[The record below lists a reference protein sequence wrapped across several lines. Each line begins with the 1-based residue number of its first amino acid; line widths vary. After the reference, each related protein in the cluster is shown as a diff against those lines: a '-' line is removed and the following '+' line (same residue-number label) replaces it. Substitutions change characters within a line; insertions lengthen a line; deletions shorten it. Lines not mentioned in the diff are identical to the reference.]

1 MTVPQVDVEE
11 YGYFADNQRRH
22 ADDTHLFEVHE
33 PYNGKLF
40 ARVAAGSRADA
51 RLAVD
56 AASKAFA
63 GWSGSAPDEKARL
76 FLKAAE
82 IVRRRRTE
90 IAEVLAR
97 ETGSTISFAT
107 FQQDLRRSQN
117 VDVRAQH
124 DRHIESSRRPASL
137 QGRYDFIVVGA
148 GAAGSVL
155 AAELSASGAQVLV
168 IESGGPDDAP
178 TIANPSVWFY
188 NVGGPLDYHLPVTP
202 SPRLNNRKF
211 NMALGH
217 VLGGGSSINAMV
229 WMRGMQRD
237 YDGWAKNGAKGWAF
251 ADVLPVFK
259 SQEDWEGGAN
269 EWRGA
274 GGPIHIR
281 RPKDPHP
288 TAPAF
293 IDAAREMGMPIL
305 DDVNGPMRPG
315 AGYINMNIAADGTR
329 VSAVRAF
336 LRPALSRPNL
346 TLLLNTNVVKLN
358 FKGTRCVGVKLMTD
372 GAVKDIAAD
381 KEVILAAGAINSP
394 KLLMLSGV
402 GEAKALRSL
411 GIDVVENLPG
421 VGENLQDHVL
431 VSGVVF
437 KYKGKMPD
445 RPADSNAVE
454 AEAYLS
460 SGPSGDTDIS
470 LVLHQLPVVTPE
482 VASRFGTPPPDAFTI
497 APALVQPTSRGSVR
511 LASNNFQDAAVID
524 GNYLGTDHDFAAI
537 VRAIEAAREL
547 GNQHAFDSLRESELI
562 PGPKASAEEIRELAR
577 LASASFG
584 HAVGTCKMGVD
595 KLAVVDPE
603 LRVHGILGL
612 RVADASVMPRIITG
626 PGTNASTHMIAGRA
640 ATLILG

>member
-1 MTVPQVDVEE
+1 MMINES
-11 YGYFADNQRRH
+11 N
-22 ADDTHLFEVHE
+22 
-33 PYNGKLF
+33 
-40 ARVAAGSRADA
+40 
-51 RLAVD
+51 
-56 AASKAFA
+56 
-63 GWSGSAPDEKARL
+63 DER
-76 FLKAAE
+76 
-82 IVRRRRTE
+82 
-90 IAEVLAR
+90 
-97 ETGSTISFAT
+97 
-107 FQQDLRRSQN
+107 
-117 VDVRAQH
+117 
-124 DRHIESSRRPASL
+124 
-137 QGRYDFIVVGA
+137 RYDYIVVGA

-155 AAELSASGAQVLV
+155 AAELSASGAQVLI

-178 TIANPSVWFY
+178 TILEPSIWFY
-188 NVGGPLDYHLPVTP
+188 NVAGPLDYHLPIVP

-217 VLGGGSSINAMV
+217 VLGGGTTINAMV
-229 WMRGMQRD
+229 WVRGTKAD
-237 YDGWAKNGAKGWAF
+237 YDGWAENGARGWAF

-269 EWRGA
+269 EWRGS

-305 DDVNGPMRPG
+305 DDVNGPMRAG

-358 FKGTRCVGVKLMTD
+358 FKGTRCVGVKLITN
-372 GAVKDIAAD
+372 GIVKDIAAD
-381 KEVILAAGAINSP
+381 KEVILAAGTINSP

-402 GEAKALRSL
+402 GEAKALRSF
-411 GIDVVENLPG
+411 GIDVVENLAG
-421 VGENLQDHVL
+421 VGKNLQDHVL

-445 RPADSNAVE
+445 RPAGSNAVE

-460 SGPSGDTDIS
+460 SGLSGDTDIS

-482 VASRFGTPPPDAFTI
+482 VASRFGTPPPDVFTI
-497 APALVQPTSRGSVR
+497 APALVQPTSKGTVR
-511 LASNNFQDAAVID
+511 LTSNNFEDSALID
-524 GNYLGTDHDFAAI
+524 GNYLGTDRDFAAI

-547 GNQHAFDSLRESELI
+547 GNQHAFDNLRESELI

-595 KLAVVDPE
+595 NLAVVDPE
-603 LRVHGILGL
+603 LRVHGITGL
-612 RVADASVMPRIITG
+612 RVADASVMPQIITG

-640 ATLILG
+640 AQLILA

>member
-1 MTVPQVDVEE
+1 MT
-11 YGYFADNQRRH
+11 
-22 ADDTHLFEVHE
+22 
-33 PYNGKLF
+33 
-40 ARVAAGSRADA
+40 
-51 RLAVD
+51 
-56 AASKAFA
+56 
-63 GWSGSAPDEKARL
+63 
-76 FLKAAE
+76 
-82 IVRRRRTE
+82 
-90 IAEVLAR
+90 
-97 ETGSTISFAT
+97 
-107 FQQDLRRSQN
+107 N
-117 VDVRAQH
+117 VSIDQ
-124 DRHIESSRRPASL
+124 
-137 QGRYDFIVVGA
+137 YDFIVVGA

-155 AAELSASGAQVLV
+155 AGELSASGAQVLV

-188 NVGGPLDYHLPVTP
+188 NVGGPLDYHLPITP

-217 VLGGGSSINAMV
+217 VLGGGTSINAMV
-229 WMRGMQRD
+229 WIRGTQRD
-237 YDGWAKNGAKGWAF
+237 YDGWAENGAKGWAF

-269 EWRGA
+269 AWRGA

-281 RPKDPHP
+281 RPKDPHI

-293 IDAAREMGMPIL
+293 LDAAREMGMPIL
-305 DDVNGPMRPG
+305 DDVNGPMRAG

-329 VSAVRAF
+329 VSAARAF
-336 LRPALSRPNL
+336 LRPVLSRPNL
-346 TLLLNTNVVKLN
+346 TLLLNTKVAKLN

-372 GAVKDIAAD
+372 GAVKDISAG

-402 GEAKALRSL
+402 GEAKALRSY

-421 VGENLQDHVL
+421 VGGNLQDHVL
-431 VSGVVF
+431 VSGVVL

-445 RPADSNAVE
+445 RPANSNAVE
-454 AEAYLS
+454 AEVYLS
-460 SGPSGDTDIS
+460 SGLSGDTDIS

-497 APALVQPTSRGSVR
+497 APALVQPTSKGSVR
-511 LASNNFQDAAVID
+511 LASDNFQDAAVID
-524 GNYLGTDHDFAAI
+524 GNYVGTDHDFAAI

-547 GNQHAFDSLRESELI
+547 GNQHAFDNLRQGELI
-562 PGPKASAEEIRELAR
+562 PGPHASAEEIQELAK

-584 HAVGTCKMGVD
+584 HAVGTCKIGVD

-603 LRVHGILGL
+603 LRVHGIVGL
-612 RVADASVMPRIITG
+612 RVADASVMPQIITG
-626 PGTNASTHMIAGRA
+626 PGTNASAHMIAGRA
-640 ATLILG
+640 AQLILG

>member
-1 MTVPQVDVEE
+1 
-11 YGYFADNQRRH
+11 
-22 ADDTHLFEVHE
+22 
-33 PYNGKLF
+33 
-40 ARVAAGSRADA
+40 
-51 RLAVD
+51 
-56 AASKAFA
+56 
-63 GWSGSAPDEKARL
+63 
-76 FLKAAE
+76 
-82 IVRRRRTE
+82 
-90 IAEVLAR
+90 
-97 ETGSTISFAT
+97 
-107 FQQDLRRSQN
+107 
-117 VDVRAQH
+117 
-124 DRHIESSRRPASL
+124 
-137 QGRYDFIVVGA
+137 
-148 GAAGSVL
+148 
-155 AAELSASGAQVLV
+155 
-168 IESGGPDDAP
+168 
-178 TIANPSVWFY
+178 
-188 NVGGPLDYHLPVTP
+188 
-202 SPRLNNRKF
+202 
-211 NMALGH
+211 MALGH

-229 WMRGMQRD
+229 WTRGMQRG

-259 SQEDWEGGAN
+259 KQEDWEGGAN
-269 EWRGA
+269 EWRGS

-281 RPKDPHP
+281 RPRDPHP

-293 IDAAREMGMPIL
+293 IEAAREMGMPIL
-305 DDVNGPMRPG
+305 DDLNGPVRPG

-431 VSGVVF
+431 LSGAVF

-460 SGPSGDTDIS
+460 GSDLGDTDIS

-482 VASRFGTPPPDAFTI
+482 VASRFGTPPPDTFTI
-497 APALVQPTSRGSVR
+497 APALVQPTSKGSVR
-511 LASNNFQDAAVID
+511 LARAERKRAEALLDGEKRLLEMVASGRPLENVLEAMCRLVETIVGNSACSILLIDSTGTFRHAAGPTLPPGYDATVNGAPAVCE
-524 GNYLGTDHDFAAI
+524 GGPCGTAA
-537 VRAIEAAREL
+537 
-547 GNQHAFDSLRESELI
+547 SLKVE
-562 PGPKASAEEIRELAR
+562 GTGDR
-577 LASASFG
+577 LRSWFG
-584 HAVGTCKMGVD
+584 
-595 KLAVVDPE
+595 LAVA
-603 LRVHGILGL
+603 RT
-612 RVADASVMPRIITG
+612 RVADSRVGARPPVGVLHTDC
-626 PGTNASTHMIAGRA
+626 
-640 ATLILG
+640 LFD

>member
-1 MTVPQVDVEE
+1 MIND
-11 YGYFADNQRRH
+11 
-22 ADDTHLFEVHE
+22 
-33 PYNGKLF
+33 
-40 ARVAAGSRADA
+40 S
-51 RLAVD
+51 
-56 AASKAFA
+56 S
-63 GWSGSAPDEKARL
+63 DER
-76 FLKAAE
+76 
-82 IVRRRRTE
+82 
-90 IAEVLAR
+90 
-97 ETGSTISFAT
+97 
-107 FQQDLRRSQN
+107 
-117 VDVRAQH
+117 
-124 DRHIESSRRPASL
+124 
-137 QGRYDFIVVGA
+137 RYDYIVVGA
-148 GAAGSVL
+148 GAAGSVM

-178 TIANPSVWFY
+178 TILEPSIWFY
-188 NVGGPLDYHLPVTP
+188 NVAGPLDYHLPIVP
-202 SPRLNNRKF
+202 SPRLNNRNF

-229 WMRGMQRD
+229 WIRGTQAD
-237 YDGWAKNGAKGWAF
+237 YEGWAENGAKGWAF

-269 EWRGA
+269 TWRGV

-293 IDAAREMGMPIL
+293 IDAARQMDMPIL

-315 AGYINMNIAADGTR
+315 AGYINMNIAQDGTR

-346 TLLLNTNVVKLN
+346 TLLLNSNVVKLN

-372 GAVKDIAAD
+372 GAVLDIAAD
-381 KEVILAAGAINSP
+381 KEVILAAGTINSP

-411 GIDVVENLPG
+411 RIDVVENLPG

-460 SGPSGDTDIS
+460 SGLSGDIDIS
-470 LVLHQLPVVTPE
+470 LVLHQLPAVTPE

-497 APALVQPTSRGSVR
+497 APALVQPTSIGSVR
-511 LASNNFQDAAVID
+511 LASGNFQDAAVID

-547 GNQHAFDSLRESELI
+547 GNQRSFDSVREIEVM
-562 PGPKASAEEIRELAR
+562 PGPKASAEGIRELAR
-577 LASASFG
+577 LASASVG

-612 RVADASVMPRIITG
+612 RVVDASVMPRIITG
-626 PGTNASTHMIAGRA
+626 PGTNASAHMIGGRA
-640 ATLILG
+640 AKLILG

>member
-1 MTVPQVDVEE
+1 MTN
-11 YGYFADNQRRH
+11 A
-22 ADDTHLFEVHE
+22 
-33 PYNGKLF
+33 
-40 ARVAAGSRADA
+40 SR
-51 RLAVD
+51 
-56 AASKAFA
+56 K
-63 GWSGSAPDEKARL
+63 
-76 FLKAAE
+76 
-82 IVRRRRTE
+82 
-90 IAEVLAR
+90 
-97 ETGSTISFAT
+97 
-107 FQQDLRRSQN
+107 Q
-117 VDVRAQH
+117 
-124 DRHIESSRRPASL
+124 
-137 QGRYDFIVVGA
+137 YDFIVVGA

-178 TIANPSVWFY
+178 TVANPSVWFY
-188 NVGGPLDYHLPVTP
+188 NVGGPLDFHLPVTP
-202 SPRLNNRKF
+202 SPRLNNRTF

-229 WMRGMQRD
+229 WTRGMQRD
-237 YDGWAKNGAKGWAF
+237 YDGWAQNGAKGWAF

-269 EWRGA
+269 AWRGA

-305 DDVNGPMRPG
+305 DDVNGPMVPG

-329 VSAVRAF
+329 VSAARAF
-336 LRPALSRPNL
+336 LHPALSRPNL
-346 TLLLNTNVVKLN
+346 TLLLNTSVVKLN
-358 FKGTRCVGVKLMTD
+358 FKGTRCVGVKILT
-372 GAVKDIAAD
+372 GGTATDIAAD
-381 KEVILAAGAINSP
+381 KEVILAAGSINSP

-411 GIDVVENLPG
+411 AIDVVENLPG

-431 VSGVVF
+431 VSGVLF

-460 SGPSGDTDIS
+460 SGPTSDTDIN
-470 LVLHQLPVVTPE
+470 LVLEQLPVVTPE
-482 VASRFGTPPPDAFTI
+482 AAARFGAPSDDVFTI

-524 GNYLGTDHDFAAI
+524 GNYLGTDNDFAAI

-547 GNQHAFDSLRESELI
+547 GNQHAFDSVREIEVM
-562 PGPKASAEEIRELAR
+562 PGPKATADEIRELAR
-577 LASASFG
+577 LGSASFG
-584 HAVGTCKMGVD
+584 HGVGTCKLGVD
-595 KLAVVDPE
+595 KLAVVDPQ
-603 LRVHGILGL
+603 LRVHGITGL

-626 PGTNASTHMIAGRA
+626 PTNAPTHMIAGRA
-640 ATLILG
+640 AKLILG

>member
-1 MTVPQVDVEE
+1 MI
-11 YGYFADNQRRH
+11 
-22 ADDTHLFEVHE
+22 DTS
-33 PYNGKLF
+33 N
-40 ARVAAGSRADA
+40 R
-51 RLAVD
+51 
-56 AASKAFA
+56 
-63 GWSGSAPDEKARL
+63 
-76 FLKAAE
+76 E
-82 IVRRRRTE
+82 IQ
-90 IAEVLAR
+90 
-97 ETGSTISFAT
+97 S
-107 FQQDLRRSQN
+107 
-117 VDVRAQH
+117 H
-124 DRHIESSRRPASL
+124 
-137 QGRYDFIVVGA
+137 YDFIVVGA

-188 NVGGPLDYHLPVTP
+188 NVGGPLDYHLPIVP
-202 SPRLNNRKF
+202 SARLNDRQF

-217 VLGGGSSINAMV
+217 VLGGGTSINAMV
-229 WMRGMQRD
+229 WVRGTQAD
-237 YDGWAKNGAKGWAF
+237 YDGWAENGAKGWTF

-269 EWRGA
+269 EWRGS

-281 RPKDPHP
+281 RPKTPHP

-293 IDAAREMGMPIL
+293 LEAARQMDMPIL
-305 DDVNGPMRPG
+305 DDVNGPLRAG

-329 VSAVRAF
+329 VSAARAF
-336 LRPALSRPNL
+336 LRPALSRPNV

-358 FKGTRCVGVKLMTD
+358 FKGTRCVGVKIMTD
-372 GAVKDIAAD
+372 RATKDIAAD
-381 KEVILAAGAINSP
+381 KEVILAAGTINSP
-394 KLLMLSGV
+394 KLLMLSGI

-445 RPADSNAVE
+445 RPAGSNAVE

-460 SGPSGDTDIS
+460 SGLSGDTDIS
-470 LVLHQLPVVTPE
+470 LVLHQLPVVTSE
-482 VASRFGTPPPDAFTI
+482 VASRFGTPPPDTFTI
-497 APALVQPTSRGSVR
+497 APALVQPTSKGSVR
-511 LASNNFQDAAVID
+511 LASDNSQDAAVID
-524 GNYLGTDHDFAAI
+524 GNYLGTDHDFVAI

-547 GNQHAFDSLRESELI
+547 GNQNAFEGLRESELI

-584 HAVGTCKMGVD
+584 HAVGTCKMGV
-595 KLAVVDPE
+595 
-603 LRVHGILGL
+603 
-612 RVADASVMPRIITG
+612 
-626 PGTNASTHMIAGRA
+626 
-640 ATLILG
+640 

>member
-1 MTVPQVDVEE
+1 MNNVSHEE
-11 YGYFADNQRRH
+11 GQ
-22 ADDTHLFEVHE
+22 
-33 PYNGKLF
+33 
-40 ARVAAGSRADA
+40 
-51 RLAVD
+51 
-56 AASKAFA
+56 
-63 GWSGSAPDEKARL
+63 
-76 FLKAAE
+76 
-82 IVRRRRTE
+82 
-90 IAEVLAR
+90 
-97 ETGSTISFAT
+97 
-107 FQQDLRRSQN
+107 
-117 VDVRAQH
+117 
-124 DRHIESSRRPASL
+124 
-137 QGRYDFIVVGA
+137 YDFIVVGA

-168 IESGGPDDAP
+168 IESGGPDEAP
-178 TIANPSVWFY
+178 TIANPSIWFY
-188 NVGGPLDYHLPVTP
+188 NVGGPLDYHLPINP
-202 SPRLNNRKF
+202 SPRLNNRTF

-217 VLGGGSSINAMV
+217 VLGGGTSINAMV
-229 WMRGMQRD
+229 WIRGTQAD
-237 YDGWAKNGAKGWAF
+237 YDGWAENGARGWAF

-269 EWRGA
+269 AWRGA

-305 DDVNGPMRPG
+305 DDVNGPLRPG
-315 AGYINMNIAADGTR
+315 AGYINMNIASDGTR

-336 LRPALSRPNL
+336 LRPAMARPNL
-346 TLLLNTNVVKLN
+346 TLLLNTQVVKLN
-358 FKGTRCVGVKLMTD
+358 FKGTRCVGVKIMRD
-372 GAVKDIAAD
+372 GAVMDIAAG

-394 KLLMLSGV
+394 RLLMLSGV
-402 GEAKALRSL
+402 GEVKALRSF

-445 RPADSNAVE
+445 RPPDSNAVE

-460 SGPSGDTDIS
+460 SDLSGDTDIS
-470 LVLHQLPVVTPE
+470 LVLHQLPAVTPE
-482 VASRFGTPPPDAFTI
+482 VAARFGTPPADAFTI

-511 LASNNFQDAAVID
+511 LASAKFQDAAVID
-524 GNYLGTDHDFAAI
+524 GNYAGTEHDFAAI

-562 PGPKASAEEIRELAR
+562 PGPRASAEEIRELAR

-584 HAVGTCKMGVD
+584 HAVGTCKIGVD

-612 RVADASVMPRIITG
+612 RVADASVMPQIITG

-640 ATLILG
+640 ARLILD

>member
-1 MTVPQVDVEE
+1 M
-11 YGYFADNQRRH
+11 N
-22 ADDTHLFEVHE
+22 
-33 PYNGKLF
+33 N
-40 ARVAAGSRADA
+40 
-51 RLAVD
+51 
-56 AASKAFA
+56 
-63 GWSGSAPDEKARL
+63 
-76 FLKAAE
+76 
-82 IVRRRRTE
+82 
-90 IAEVLAR
+90 
-97 ETGSTISFAT
+97 
-107 FQQDLRRSQN
+107 
-117 VDVRAQH
+117 
-124 DRHIESSRRPASL
+124 
-137 QGRYDFIVVGA
+137 YDFIVVGA

-178 TIANPSVWFY
+178 TIANPSIWFY
-188 NVGGPLDYHLPVTP
+188 NVAGPLDYHLPITP
-202 SPRLNNRKF
+202 SPQLNNRTF

-217 VLGGGSSINAMV
+217 VLGGGTTINAMV
-229 WMRGMQRD
+229 WTRGMQCD

-269 EWRGA
+269 KWRGA

-281 RPKDPHP
+281 RPKNPHP

-305 DDVNGPMRPG
+305 DDVNGPMVPG

-358 FKGTRCVGVKLMTD
+358 FKGTRCVGVKVITN
-372 GAVKDIAAD
+372 GTATDIAAD
-381 KEVILAAGAINSP
+381 KEVILTAGSIHSP

-402 GEAKALRSL
+402 GEATALRSL

-421 VGENLQDHVL
+421 VGGNLQDHVL

-454 AEAYLS
+454 AEAFLS
-460 SGPSGDTDIS
+460 SHPSDETDIS

-482 VASRFGTPPPDAFTI
+482 VASRYGTPPQDSFTI

-511 LASNNFQDAAVID
+511 LASANFLDAAVID
-524 GNYLGTDHDFAAI
+524 GNYLGTDHDFAVV

-547 GNQHAFDSLRESELI
+547 GSQHAFDHLRDCELI
-562 PGPKASAEEIRELAR
+562 PGPKASAEDIHELAR

-584 HAVGTCKMGVD
+584 HAVGTCKIGVD

-603 LRVHGILGL
+603 LRVRGILGL
-612 RVADASVMPRIITG
+612 RVADASVMPHIITG
-626 PGTNASTHMIAGRA
+626 PGTNAPTHMIAGRA
-640 ATLILG
+640 AKFILGA

>member
-1 MTVPQVDVEE
+1 MS
-11 YGYFADNQRRH
+11 N
-22 ADDTHLFEVHE
+22 
-33 PYNGKLF
+33 
-40 ARVAAGSRADA
+40 
-51 RLAVD
+51 
-56 AASKAFA
+56 
-63 GWSGSAPDEKARL
+63 
-76 FLKAAE
+76 
-82 IVRRRRTE
+82 
-90 IAEVLAR
+90 
-97 ETGSTISFAT
+97 
-107 FQQDLRRSQN
+107 
-117 VDVRAQH
+117 
-124 DRHIESSRRPASL
+124 ESIDGR
-137 QGRYDFIVVGA
+137 RYDFIVVGA

-168 IESGGPDDAP
+168 IESGGPDDAS

-188 NVGGPLDYHLPVTP
+188 NVGGPLDYHLPITP

-217 VLGGGSSINAMV
+217 VLGGGTSINAMV
-229 WMRGMQRD
+229 WMRGTQAD
-237 YDGWAKNGAKGWAF
+237 YDGWAENGARGWAF

-269 EWRGA
+269 EWRGV

-293 IDAAREMGMPIL
+293 IDAAQEMGMPIL

-329 VSAVRAF
+329 VSAARAF

-346 TLLLNTNVVKLN
+346 TLLLNTNVVRLN
-358 FKGTRCVGVKLMTD
+358 FKGTRCVGVRVMTD
-372 GAVKDIAAD
+372 GATKDIAAD
-381 KEVILAAGAINSP
+381 KEVILAAGTINSP
-394 KLLMLSGV
+394 KLLMLSGI
-402 GEAKALRSL
+402 GEAKALRSF

-437 KYKGKMPD
+437 NYKGKMPD
-445 RPADSNAVE
+445 RPAGSNAVE

-460 SGPSGDTDIS
+460 SGLSGDTDIS
-470 LVLHQLPVVTPE
+470 LVLHQLPVVTPD
-482 VASRFGTPPPDAFTI
+482 VASRFGTPPPDTFTI
-497 APALVQPTSRGSVR
+497 APALVQPTSKGAVR

-524 GNYLGTDHDFAAI
+524 GNYLGTDNDFEAV
-537 VRAIEAAREL
+537 VRAIEVAREL
-547 GNQHAFDSLRESELI
+547 GSQHAFDNLRESELI
-562 PGPKASAEEIRELAR
+562 PGPNASAEEIRDLAR

-584 HAVGTCKMGVD
+584 HGVGTCKMGVD
-595 KLAVVDPE
+595 NLAVVDPE

-612 RVADASVMPRIITG
+612 RVADASVAPHIISG
-626 PGTNASTHMIAGRA
+626 PGTNAMTHMIAGRA
-640 ATLILG
+640 AKLILGKKQE

>member
-1 MTVPQVDVEE
+1 MINES
-11 YGYFADNQRRH
+11 N
-22 ADDTHLFEVHE
+22 
-33 PYNGKLF
+33 
-40 ARVAAGSRADA
+40 
-51 RLAVD
+51 
-56 AASKAFA
+56 
-63 GWSGSAPDEKARL
+63 DER
-76 FLKAAE
+76 
-82 IVRRRRTE
+82 
-90 IAEVLAR
+90 
-97 ETGSTISFAT
+97 
-107 FQQDLRRSQN
+107 
-117 VDVRAQH
+117 
-124 DRHIESSRRPASL
+124 
-137 QGRYDFIVVGA
+137 RYDFIVVGA

-155 AAELSASGAQVLV
+155 AAELSASGAHVLV
-168 IESGGPDDAP
+168 IESGGPDNAP
-178 TIANPSVWFY
+178 TIADPSIWFY
-188 NVGGPLDYHLPVTP
+188 NVGGPLDYHLPIVP

-217 VLGGGSSINAMV
+217 VLGGGTSINAMV
-229 WMRGMQRD
+229 WIRGTQAD
-237 YDGWAKNGAKGWAF
+237 YDGWAENGARGWAF

-269 EWRGA
+269 EWRGV

-293 IDAAREMGMPIL
+293 IDAAQEMGMPIL

-358 FKGTRCVGVKLMTD
+358 FKGTRCVGVKINTD
-372 GAVKDIAAD
+372 GAVRDIAAD
-381 KEVILAAGAINSP
+381 KEVILAAGTINSP
-394 KLLMLSGV
+394 RLLMLSGV
-402 GEAKALRSL
+402 GEAKALRSF

-431 VSGVVF
+431 VSGIVF

-445 RPADSNAVE
+445 RPAGSNAVE

-460 SGPSGDTDIS
+460 SGLSGDTDIS

-497 APALVQPTSRGSVR
+497 APALVQPTSTGSVG
-511 LASNNFQDAAVID
+511 LTSDNFEDAAVID
-524 GNYLGTDHDFAAI
+524 GNYLGTDRDFAAV
-537 VRAIEAAREL
+537 VRAIEIAREI
-547 GNQHAFDSLRESELI
+547 GSQHAFDSLRGSELV
-562 PGPKASAEEIRELAR
+562 PGPQTSAEEIRELAR

-584 HAVGTCKMGVD
+584 HAVGTCKMGID
-595 KLAVVDPE
+595 TLAVVDPE
-603 LRVHGILGL
+603 LRVHGVLGL
-612 RVADASVMPRIITG
+612 RVADASVMPRIVTG
-626 PGTNASTHMIAGRA
+626 PGTNASTHMVAGRSA
-640 ATLILG
+640 KLILG